1 MDAWLAQPMSWIVRA
16 VAIGVFAG
24 ARQGEIR
31 ELRVKD
37 VSLADSRI
45 TIRRA
50 LSADV
55 VSTPKSG
62 AERVVRVIPSCA
74 RSSSRR

>member
-1 MDAWLAQPMSWIVRA
+1 MSWIVRA